1 MRVGY
6 LAAVVTEDRG
16 PGGSLAPVVTEDRG
30 SGGSLAAVVTE
41 DRGPRGSLAAVVT
54 EDNGLGG
61 SGAGVPRR
69 WTVGADGGIPIVLD
83 SILNVIV
90 WVSLGLLVIGSGWSM
105 EDE

>member
-16 PGGSLAPVVTEDRG
+16 PGGSLA
-30 SGGSLAAVVTE
+30 AVVTE
-41 DRGPRGSLAAVVT
+41 DRGP
-54 EDNGLGG
+54 GG
-61 SGAGVPRR
+61 SGAGVLGG

-90 WVSLGLLVIGSGWSM
+90 WVSLGLLVIGSGWSL